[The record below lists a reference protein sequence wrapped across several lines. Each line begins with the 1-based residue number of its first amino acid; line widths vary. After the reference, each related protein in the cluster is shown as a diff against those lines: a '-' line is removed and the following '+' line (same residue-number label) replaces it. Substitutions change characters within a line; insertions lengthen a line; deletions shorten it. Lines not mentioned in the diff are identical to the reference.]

1 MEELKV
7 CRICLVMDVKMHDL
21 CSHPLDVYYENV
33 IGGNVLKMV
42 QLRGYACY
50 MCAPMLR
57 KFHSFRER
65 CLKGQTELYGLL
77 NSFGKISRD
86 GIIQL
91 HKQNQSS
98 SYLENIKLYNI
109 VIDANEDD
117 AGMKIE
123 PTEIYQSRI
132 YNVESGMKEIDNER
146 FKQEVTHQERISF
159 NIIED
164 IKQEEE
170 FYDYNGISS
179 DDDEPLSVHKEKK
192 EDCKNRS
199 RIDDKIELE
208 VDAEAN
214 ANTVLQELCGIITKK
229 KRGRPKKGEVR
240 KKIVKR
246 SKHSQHI
253 ALLENDGLDVEDY
266 CNIITLTE
274 EEQREEVIQRQQS
287 LNYINSV
294 YKCNLC
300 YKGFVDTH
308 AWKHHVAKHE
318 PSAGDLECN
327 ICKMRFKTIRI
338 LKKHAGNHGKRFSCK
353 SCSYVSKNTTQAKQ
367 HQQWH
372 KGVTYKCQHCEEIFS
387 KWTSYLSHVRMKHP
401 SEHICGACGYSFVS
415 RLGLNMH
422 RTMMHKDLLE
432 QDNVGD
438 EDKDSPY
445 CEQCDVKFTTLEAY
459 KRHMVTSVKH
469 TQSTDFGNG
478 CRECGETFPDSE
490 ALRVHHRHKH
500 ARQRPRNYGK
510 RPADHS
516 WPATCE
522 HCTEVIR
529 SAREYWSHFRRVHPD
544 KTYPTQK
551 DFVCDVCGKS
561 FRSNAFLNYHKRT
574 HSSERSYKC
583 SQCPK
588 AFHNRNNLQMHQRT
602 HSDER
607 PYPCALC
614 DKAFKCK
621 SALDRHFRSHSGEK
635 PYVCQVCGKAF
646 AQSNSR
652 KLHVRTVHLKQ
663 SAPYVSR
670 ARLERRTRPNK
681 EHAPAS
687 HLFY

>member
-57 KFHSFRER
+57 KFHFFREK

-77 NSFGKISRD
+77 NSFGK
-86 GIIQL
+86 
-91 HKQNQSS
+91 
-98 SYLENIKLYNI
+98 
-109 VIDANEDD
+109 AN
-117 AGMKIE
+117 
-123 PTEIYQSRI
+123 T
-132 YNVESGMKEIDNER
+132 
-146 FKQEVTHQERISF
+146 
-159 NIIED
+159 
-164 IKQEEE
+164 
-170 FYDYNGISS
+170 
-179 DDDEPLSVHKEKK
+179 
-192 EDCKNRS
+192 
-199 RIDDKIELE
+199 
-208 VDAEAN
+208 
-214 ANTVLQELCGIITKK
+214 NTVLHELCGIMTKK

-240 KKIVKR
+240 KKIIKR

-253 ALLENDGLDVEDY
+253 ALLDNDGLDVEDY

-287 LNYINSV
+287 LNYMNSV

-318 PSAGDLECN
+318 PSAGDLECS
-327 ICKMRFKTIRI
+327 ICKMRFKTLRI

-353 SCSYVSKNTTQAKQ
+353 SCSYCA
-367 HQQWH
+367 
-372 KGVTYKCQHCEEIFS
+372 
-387 KWTSYLSHVRMKHP
+387 
-401 SEHICGACGYSFVS
+401 
-415 RLGLNMH
+415 
-422 RTMMHKDLLE
+422 
-432 QDNVGD
+432 
-438 EDKDSPY
+438 
-445 CEQCDVKFTTLEAY
+445 
-459 KRHMVTSVKH
+459 
-469 TQSTDFGNG
+469 
-478 CRECGETFPDSE
+478 
-490 ALRVHHRHKH
+490 
-500 ARQRPRNYGK
+500 
-510 RPADHS
+510 
-516 WPATCE
+516 
-522 HCTEVIR
+522 EVIR

-621 SALDRHFRSHSGEK
+621 SALDRHFR
-635 PYVCQVCGKAF
+635 
-646 AQSNSR
+646 
-652 KLHVRTVHLKQ
+652 VRI
-663 SAPYVSR
+663 
-670 ARLERRTRPNK
+670 
-681 EHAPAS
+681 
-687 HLFY
+687 